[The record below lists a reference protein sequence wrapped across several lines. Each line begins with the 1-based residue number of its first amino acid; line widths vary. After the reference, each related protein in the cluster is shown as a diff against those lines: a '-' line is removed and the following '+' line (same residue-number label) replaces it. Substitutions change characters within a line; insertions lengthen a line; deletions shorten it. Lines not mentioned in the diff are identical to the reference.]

1 MWTRQQQGCSPCLPR
16 PVPPQKTQHP
26 ALPFPFA
33 PDPFPASS
41 PGDTHWLNQE
51 LSDKPGPAGAAP
63 LPRGC
68 PPPWRHCSKD
78 RARSCRPRLLLG
90 LTGAARISDLCRET
104 YGDIRQ
110 KPGIPGAQ
118 PLAAALPRAS
128 AKEKVSKGRWLGAV
142 PGLAVL
148 EEGAK
153 HNPLWPLAGFWFCSR
168 FAAQCHQA
176 TGDYGRSRSFLRK
189 NRIKIWKHQ
198 ISARV

>member
-51 LSDKPGPAGAAP
+51 LSAKPGPAGAAP

-68 PPPWRHCSKD
+68 PPPWRRCSKD
-78 RARSCRPRLLLG
+78 RARSCRPRQQEFL
-90 LTGAARISDLCRET
+90 GAARISDLCRET
-104 YGDIRQ
+104 YRDIRQ

-128 AKEKVSKGRWLGAV
+128 AKEEGEQGAMAGGCARLGCLGRRGQAQSSLASRGVLVLQSFCRSV
-142 PGLAVL
+142 PSS
-148 EEGAK
+148 
-153 HNPLWPLAGFWFCSR
+153 HR
-168 FAAQCHQA
+168 
-176 TGDYGRSRSFLRK
+176 
-189 NRIKIWKHQ
+189 
-198 ISARV
+198 